1 MFKKKEKLYI
11 SDLVKNPTI
20 TYPSYYLLSQSMLK
34 NENLLSTIEAL
45 HSFNF
50 KFFSTPKSYQS
61 LFASLDSGL
70 FAIYKENYIV
80 GYFGAKLMYL
90 EPNGWKSMRV
100 TKDIF
105 NMDNW
110 LIA

>member
-1 MFKKKEKLYI
+1 MFRKKEKLYI
-11 SDLVKNPTI
+11 SDLVKNPSI
-20 TYPSYYLLSQSMLK
+20 TYPSYYSLSQSMLK

-50 KFFSTPKSYQS
+50 KFFNTPKSYNEIFVS
-61 LFASLDSGL
+61 LSSGS

-80 GYFGAKLMYL
+80 GYFGDKLMYL
-90 EPNGWKSMRV
+90 EPNGWKSMKV
-100 TKDIF
+100 TKDVF

-110 LIA
+110 LIS